1 MNLKQMEYFI
11 TIVNE
16 GSISA
21 AAKSLHISQP
31 PLSTQMKLLEEE
43 LGVTLFQRGSRSII
57 LTEAGKLFYDR
68 AQGILDMTG
77 AARQELEQMGRGL
90 HGALRL
96 GMISSVETEAIINR
110 ITAFRTQHPGV
121 NFCIYEGNTY
131 QLMDKLNTGLI
142 EAAIVRTPFPEESY
156 DCLYLAE
163 EPMMAVGMAKHFPDP
178 HADSISLGQLAACP
192 LIIYRRWENV
202 LNHMLPHNRQ
212 DYLCVNDDAR
222 TSLSWA
228 DTGIGIAI
236 TPASIARCTRPGML
250 LKPITTPG
258 FSSHITLIRRK
269 HGTMSAICRDFITYF
284 NGGWDSYRPLET
296 VPSSNS

>member
-1 MNLKQMEYFI
+1 
-11 TIVNE
+11 
-16 GSISA
+16 
-21 AAKSLHISQP
+21 
-31 PLSTQMKLLEEE
+31 
-43 LGVTLFQRGSRSII
+43 
-57 LTEAGKLFYDR
+57 
-68 AQGILDMTG
+68 
-77 AARQELEQMGRGL
+77 MGRGL

-284 NGGWDSYRPLET
+284 SGGWDSSRPLET

>member
-192 LIIYRRWENV
+192 LFIYRRWENV

-284 NGGWDSYRPLET
+284 SGGWDSYRPLET

>member
-284 NGGWDSYRPLET
+284 SGGWDSYRPLET

>member
-121 NFCIYEGNTY
+121 NFCIYEVNTY

-284 NGGWDSYRPLET
+284 SGGWDSYRPLET

>member
-142 EAAIVRTPFPEESY
+142 EAAIVRTPFPEEPY

-284 NGGWDSYRPLET
+284 SGGWDSYHPLET

>member
-68 AQGILDMTG
+68 SQGILDMTG

-284 NGGWDSYRPLET
+284 SGGWDSYRPLET

>member
-1 MNLKQMEYFI
+1 MKEAFQLLPNPFTYP
-11 TIVNE
+11 
-16 GSISA
+16 
-21 AAKSLHISQP
+21 QP

-284 NGGWDSYRPLET
+284 SGGWDSYHPLET

>member
-192 LIIYRRWENV
+192 LIIYRRWENL

-284 NGGWDSYRPLET
+284 SGGWDSYRPLET

>member
-21 AAKSLHISQP
+21 ATKSLHISQP

-284 NGGWDSYRPLET
+284 SGGWDSYRPLET

>member
-284 NGGWDSYRPLET
+284 SGGWDSYHPLET

>member
-222 TSLSWA
+222 TSLTWA
-228 DTGIGIAI
+228 GTGIGVAIA
-236 TPASIARCTRPGML
+236 PASIARRAHPGML
-250 LKPITTPG
+250 VKTITTPG
-258 FSSHITLIRRK
+258 FTSRITLIRRRDAA
-269 HGTMSAICRDFITYF
+269 MSSIGQDFIRYF
-284 NGGWDSYRPLET
+284 KEGWDIIPSQT
-296 VPSSNS
+296 VPSSNN

>member
-222 TSLSWA
+222 ISLSWA

-236 TPASIARCTRPGML
+236 TPASIARYTRPGML

-284 NGGWDSYRPLET
+284 SGGWDSYRPLET

>member
-250 LKPITTPG
+250 LKSITTPG

-284 NGGWDSYRPLET
+284 SGGWDSYRPLET

>member
-90 HGALRL
+90 HGAVRL

-250 LKPITTPG
+250 LKSITTPG

-284 NGGWDSYRPLET
+284 SGGWDSYRPLET

>member
-21 AAKSLHISQP
+21 TAKSLHISQP

-250 LKPITTPG
+250 LKSITTPG

-284 NGGWDSYRPLET
+284 SGGWDSYRPLET

>member
-11 TIVNE
+11 TILNE

-284 NGGWDSYRPLET
+284 SGGWDSYRPLET

>member
-16 GSISA
+16 VSISA

-142 EAAIVRTPFPEESY
+142 EAAIVSQT
-156 DCLYLAE
+156 
-163 EPMMAVGMAKHFPDP
+163 
-178 HADSISLGQLAACP
+178 
-192 LIIYRRWENV
+192 RWRKT
-202 LNHMLPHNRQ
+202 LR
-212 DYLCVNDDAR
+212 D
-222 TSLSWA
+222 
-228 DTGIGIAI
+228 
-236 TPASIARCTRPGML
+236 
-250 LKPITTPG
+250 TTP
-258 FSSHITLIRRK
+258 I
-269 HGTMSAICRDFITYF
+269 
-284 NGGWDSYRPLET
+284 
-296 VPSSNS
+296 

>member
-16 GSISA
+16 VSISA

-250 LKPITTPG
+250 LKSITTPG

-284 NGGWDSYRPLET
+284 SGGWDSYRPLET

>member
-269 HGTMSAICRDFITYF
+269 HGTMSAICRDFLTYF
-284 NGGWDSYRPLET
+284 SGGWDSYRPLET

>member
-131 QLMDKLNTGLI
+131 QLMDKLNTRLI

-284 NGGWDSYRPLET
+284 SGGWDSYRPLET

>member
-163 EPMMAVGMAKHFPDP
+163 EPMTAVGMAKHFPDP

-284 NGGWDSYRPLET
+284 SGGWDSYRPLET

>member
-1 MNLKQMEYFI
+1 MNLKQMEYLI

-284 NGGWDSYRPLET
+284 SGGWDSYRPLET

>member
-228 DTGIGIAI
+228 DTGIGLAI

-284 NGGWDSYRPLET
+284 SGGWDSYRPLET